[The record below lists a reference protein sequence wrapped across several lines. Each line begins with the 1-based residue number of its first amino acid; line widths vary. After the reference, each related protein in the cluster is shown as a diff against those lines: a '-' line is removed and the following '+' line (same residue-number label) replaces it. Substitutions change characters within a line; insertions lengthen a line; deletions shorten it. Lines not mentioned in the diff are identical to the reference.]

1 MRPDPDAFLIIDL
14 RNCSGGYASMNG
26 YFATFFFAEATK
38 LYDMEFRGDN
48 FTERYRTMDYLPE
61 KKLVDTPLYILTS
74 AYTFSGA
81 EALAYRF
88 QNLKRATIVGE
99 VTAGG
104 ANEGQVL
111 N

>member
-1 MRPDPDAFLIIDL
+1 MNCQFLILRPDPDAFLIIDL

-61 KKLVDTPLYILTS
+61 KKLVDTPLIFLPAPTPS
-74 AYTFSGA
+74 PGRRPWPTVF
-81 EALAYRF
+81 
-88 QNLKRATIVGE
+88 KT
-99 VTAGG
+99 
-104 ANEGQVL
+104 
-111 N
+111 